1 MSDARTHEFTRGLYG
16 WITHTEL
23 ASTDAEATKAWAAEV
38 LGWGF
43 QPPFPS
49 PAGDYHLF
57 AYSEQGGGGIRAT
70 APGEA
75 PGATPSVHVE
85 DVDASYAAALA
96 AGAASVTAPETVM
109 PGVRTAIVRAPG
121 GVVLGLSGPSSPLG

>member
-1 MSDARTHEFTRGLYG
+1 MTDAPSHEFTRGLYG

-23 ASTDAEATKAWAAEV
+23 ASTDPGATQGWAAAV
-38 LGWGF
+38 LGWKF

-57 AYSEQGGGGIRAT
+57 AYSKQGGGGIRAT
-70 APGEA
+70 AEGEA

-85 DVDASYAAALA
+85 DTDAAYASALA
-96 AGAASVTAPETVM
+96 AGAESVAPPETLM
-109 PGVRTAIVRAPG
+109 PGVRIALVRAPG
-121 GVVLGLSGPSSPLG
+121 GVLIGLSGPTEPST

>member
-1 MSDARTHEFTRGLYG
+1 MTDSPAHEFTRGLYG

-23 ASTDAEATKAWAAEV
+23 ASTDPSATRTWATEV
-38 LGWGF
+38 LGWSF

-70 APGEA
+70 AGGEA

-85 DVDASYAAALA
+85 DTDASYARALA
-96 AGAASVTAPETVM
+96 SAWAGSASITFASSRFSNRDQGSDVM
-109 PGVRTAIVRAPG
+109 
-121 GVVLGLSGPSSPLG
+121 